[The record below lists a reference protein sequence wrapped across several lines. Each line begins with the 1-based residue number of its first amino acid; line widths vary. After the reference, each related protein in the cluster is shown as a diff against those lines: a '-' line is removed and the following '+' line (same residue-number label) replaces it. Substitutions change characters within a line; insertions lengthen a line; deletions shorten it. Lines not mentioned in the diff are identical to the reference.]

1 MFGAPFCPSC
11 LACIH
16 ICCWTLLVP
25 ETTYIP
31 FFATPK
37 RWTDEQVHHLWV
49 WAFDFRRGVGRVGWT
64 HGLLASQLPPRTWK
78 QFWPFLLDHQGS
90 LFKKR
95 RHHPN
100 PSDIFS
106 NWNDEFTFAWSQE
119 DRTPWSLMIGRPLDI
134 FIYFHFGMLQR
145 KYTRLQQTCFL
156 LSSKCFFSKKD
167 LEETKGTEASPWFG
181 RYRCH
186 QKVDGWVVALAWR
199 NLG

>member
-64 HGLLASQLPPRTWK
+64 HGLLASQLPPKTWK
-78 QFWPFLLDHQGS
+78 QFWPFFVGPPGITIQKKAPPSQSIRYFQQLKRWVYICLKPRGS
-90 LFKKR
+90 
-95 RHHPN
+95 
-100 PSDIFS
+100 
-106 NWNDEFTFAWSQE
+106 
-119 DRTPWSLMIGRPLDI
+119 TPWSLMKGRPLDI

-156 LSSKCFFSKKD
+156 LSSISVFFQKRIWRKRRERKHRHG
-167 LEETKGTEASPWFG
+167 LEGTDATRKWMVEW
-181 RYRCH
+181 
-186 QKVDGWVVALAWR
+186 
-199 NLG
+199 